1 MSARLGIG
9 WLAAQTGRSV
19 HAIRWY
25 EMQGLLPGV
34 ARDSGGRRAFD
45 PQHVQWLE
53 LMDRLRQSGMSI
65 AEMRRYTVMVKQGRS
80 TVAERARLL
89 EAHRARVVQTVA
101 RWKRA
106 LALIDRKI
114 EFYSEWE
121 KTGRRPPQLPSAP
134 AKRARRSGRGLGTAG
149 AGRPEL

>member
-25 EMQGLLPGV
+25 EKQGLLPGV
-34 ARDSGGRRAFD
+34 ARDGGGRRAYD
-45 PQHVQWLE
+45 PQHVQWLD
-53 LMDRLRQSGMSI
+53 LMDRLRQTGMSI
-65 AEMRRYTVMVKQGRS
+65 AEMRRYTIMVTQGRS

-89 EAHRARVVQTVA
+89 ETHRARVMQTVA

-121 KTGRRPPQLPSAP
+121 ETGRRPRQLPSTP
-134 AKRARRSGRGLGTAG
+134 VKRARRPGRGLGTAG
-149 AGRPEL
+149 AGRPGP

>member
-25 EMQGLLPGV
+25 EKQGLLPGV
-34 ARDSGGRRAFD
+34 ARDGGGRRAYD

-53 LMDRLRQSGMSI
+53 LMDRLRQTGMSI
-65 AEMRRYTVMVKQGRS
+65 AEMRRYAIMVMQGRG
-80 TVAERARLL
+80 TVPERARLL
-89 EAHRARVVQTVA
+89 ETHRARVVQTVA

-106 LALIDRKI
+106 LTLIDRKI
-114 EFYSEWE
+114 DFYVEWQE
-121 KTGRRPPQLPSAP
+121 TGRRPRELPCTP
-134 AKRARRSGRGLGTAG
+134 VRRARKPRRGA
-149 AGRPEL
+149 AEVGRPGP

>member
-34 ARDSGGRRAFD
+34 ARDSGGRRAYD

-53 LMDRLRQSGMSI
+53 LMDRLRQTGMSI
-65 AEMRRYTVMVKQGRS
+65 AEMRRYTVMVTQGRS

-89 EAHRARVVQTVA
+89 EVHRARVVQTVA

-114 EFYSEWE
+114 EFYGEWE
-121 KTGRRPPQLPSAP
+121 ETGRRPRQLPSAP
-134 AKRARRSGRGLGTAG
+134 AKRAGKSGRGLGTAG
-149 AGRPEL
+149 TGRPEL